1 MVRVGIC
8 GVTGYAGYEALRWL
22 RRHRGV
28 QVVFASSEA
37 QAGKS
42 LADSFPWPLDIA
54 LTSVDDAPFDQVDVV
69 LLALPH
75 GAAAR
80 TAVRALEAGAKVVD
94 FSADFRLDTAERYA
108 KWYGHPHEFPAMLPI
123 PYGIPELNR
132 AAIAQARLVANPG
145 CYPTSV
151 ILGTMP
157 LLRAGVVTDATIIVD
172 AKSGISGA
180 GRAAKINTLFAEAH
194 DTVTPYNIGHV
205 HRHVG
210 EIEQELAKLSTGIT
224 PTVIFN
230 PHLVPVVRGMLSGI
244 YVRVDANLDEA
255 SLRALY
261 TTAYADEPFVRVL
274 PAGQLAAM
282 AHTTNTNMC
291 AMSVTLAQPGLAI
304 IMSSLDNLAKGA
316 ATQAIQ
322 CMNIMCGLNE
332 TEGLQ

>member
-22 RRHRGV
+22 RRHRDV
-28 QVVFASSEA
+28 QIVFATSEA

-42 LADSFPWPLDIA
+42 LAEVYPGPLDTPLVA
-54 LTSVDDAPFDQVDVV
+54 VDDAPFDQVDVV

-80 TAVRALEAGAKVVD
+80 VAVKALDAGAKVVD
-94 FSADFRLDTAERYA
+94 FSADFRLNTPETYA
-108 KWYGHPHEFPAMLPI
+108 KWYGHAHEFPEMLPI
-123 PYGIPELNR
+123 PYGLPEINR
-132 AAIAQARLVANPG
+132 ANIAGAKLVAAPG

-151 ILGTMP
+151 ILGAMP
-157 LLRAGVVTDATIIVD
+157 LLKAGVVTDTTIIVD

-180 GRAAKINTLFAEAH
+180 GRAPKLNTLFAETH

-210 EIEQELAKLSTGIT
+210 EIEQELAKVSAGAA
-224 PTVIFN
+224 PTVLFN
-230 PHLVPVVRGMLSGI
+230 PHLIPVVRGMLSALYI
-244 YVRVDANLDEA
+244 KIDS
-255 SLRALY
+255 SLSESAVRALY
-261 TTAYADEPFVRVL
+261 TEAYANEPFVRVL

-291 AMSVTLAQPGLAI
+291 AISVMLGQPGTAI

-322 CMNIMCGLNE
+322 CMNIICGLDE
-332 TEGLQ
+332 TAGLV